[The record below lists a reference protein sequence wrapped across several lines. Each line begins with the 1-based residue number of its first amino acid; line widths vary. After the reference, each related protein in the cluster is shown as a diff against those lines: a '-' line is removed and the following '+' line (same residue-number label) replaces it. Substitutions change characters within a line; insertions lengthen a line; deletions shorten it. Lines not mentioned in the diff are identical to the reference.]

1 MKAEEL
7 IQLSK
12 VSYSV
17 RSTGLSLRINEST
30 DILNEINFSIFE
42 NEILGICGE
51 SGGGKST
58 LAKIISGIIK
68 PTTGSIILNKNL
80 TPEENEPRHIQILFQ
95 NNSSLL
101 NPYRKI
107 CSVVEE
113 SILIS
118 GVEKNNIVETK
129 RRIYNNLSI
138 KDELDNRKGYELSG
152 GERQRVALARLLAV
166 NPKILIL
173 DEPFSAQDVGS
184 QENLTELF
192 KKINK
197 KFNCTII
204 CISHNLK
211 ILRNFV
217 QRLIVLQNGRI
228 IEQGSSNEI
237 FNSPNHPYTKFL
249 LRAEELALTKEEIH
263 SSSLK

>member
-1 MKAEEL
+1 MNAGEL
-7 IQLSK
+7 IQLNN

-17 RSTGLSLRINEST
+17 RSAGLSLRINET
-30 DILNEINFSIFE
+30 ADILNEINFSVFE

-68 PTTGSIILNKNL
+68 PTAGSIVLNQNL
-80 TPEENEPRHIQILFQ
+80 IPEENKPRQIQILFQ

-101 NPYRKI
+101 NPYRKVSSI
-107 CSVVEE
+107 VEE

-118 GVEKNNIVETK
+118 GAAKNNILETK
-129 RRIYNNLSI
+129 RRIYNSLSI
-138 KDELDNRKGYELSG
+138 KEELENRKGYELSG

-192 KKINK
+192 RKINK
-197 KFNCTII
+197 EFNCTII

-228 IEQGSSNEI
+228 IELGSSNEI
-237 FNSPNHPYTKFL
+237 FNSPNHPYTEFL
-249 LRAEELALTKEEIH
+249 LSAEEFALTKEEIH